1 MKLSTVTRYF
11 YRSAASMAGIALCAG
26 CATAPASQQY
36 AAFGYMSP
44 GPNGNAEVIGV
55 YEDRMDCNAAA
66 EGWMS
71 RQVAGNPVYAECEEW
86 DGVDPPRTD
95 ASGLLIR
102 PGAD

>member
-1 MKLSTVTRYF
+1 MKHSIMTHDF
-11 YRSAASMAGIALCAG
+11 YRNAASIAGIVFCVG
-26 CATAPASQQY
+26 CASAPATPQQY

-55 YEDRMDCNAAA
+55 FETRTDCDAAA

-71 RQVAGNPVYAECEEW
+71 RQVAGNPVYAECAEW

-95 ASGLLIR
+95 ASGLLIV
-102 PGAD
+102 PG